1 MKPYYL
7 TAMTLLLGMNMN
19 TAYAYGSG
27 SSSNACHK
35 PTFSEFQPAANKYLQ
50 SFREFSFVA
59 SSNTVANSIEVNISV
74 GQNKHHFTAKELEIT
89 PRRSGQLE
97 VSGKL
102 DRPFQHGFVRISVK
116 AHSKP
121 GCEHSDGYLIRVQ

>member
-7 TAMTLLLGMNMN
+7 MAVTLFVAMHIDH
-19 TAYAYGSG
+19 AYAYGSG
-27 SSSNACHK
+27 SSSNSCHK
-35 PTFSEFQPAANKYLQ
+35 PQFSEFQPAANKYLQ
-50 SFREFSFVA
+50 SLREFSFVA
-59 SSNTVANSIEVNISV
+59 SSNTVASSIEVNVSI
-74 GQNKHHFTAKELEIT
+74 GQTKQHFSAKELEIT

-102 DRPFQHGFVRISVK
+102 DRPFQHGFARISVT

-121 GCEHSDGYLIRVQ
+121 GCEHTEGYLIRVQ